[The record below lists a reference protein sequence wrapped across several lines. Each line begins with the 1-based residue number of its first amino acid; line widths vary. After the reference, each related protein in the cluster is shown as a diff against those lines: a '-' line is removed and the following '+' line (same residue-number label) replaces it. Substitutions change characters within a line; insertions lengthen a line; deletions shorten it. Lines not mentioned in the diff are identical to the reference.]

1 MVYILH
7 DNRTLKGGQKV
18 TYLYLAHNIW
28 KNGNSVREW
37 AIPLGRE
44 KQAEEKLRAIAINQ
58 KGFHPESAENLSSAL
73 LCAYLDIFEELD
85 LIKIVN
91 DLTSKN
97 RSQGLTPGHYILFC
111 ALNRLTDP
119 KSKNL
124 LKEWF
129 EGTILKELYPNISES
144 LTVQHIWNHFNEHF
158 NPEILNSIFLSLL
171 RKVIEIHG
179 VSLKTLLIDPTNFYT
194 YISDHPFNKL
204 PKRGHGKEGKKYLNI
219 INFAL
224 AIDKD
229 KEYPIYFKTYPG
241 NINDY
246 TIFKEIL
253 PEISEWFEQLELDCP
268 DLTVVF
274 DKGNNSE
281 DSIKIIEENE
291 WGFIGSLKP
300 SMFKELLQ
308 EPFTE
313 FSKIYDT
320 RKKHSVYAFRREAKV
335 YTDKPR
341 AVIVTFDEKV
351 HNKNL
356 HTLKYHITKRFDQL
370 KEFSIHKLNTKPQW
384 RKPKEILKHIDT
396 QILKQKDF
404 KKLIAIILES
414 VIKEA
419 VEYQELRWGL
429 DERNFKEKTNTYGK
443 SIIFSNKMDWTTKEI
458 VLGYRQQYKIEKKF
472 TDMKSYEYIRTRPF
486 HHWTDNNLRIHVFI
500 CVLALLGQALLKTKL
515 KELKINGS
523 FSKNVKNLEKIHKI
537 NLFFNKGRYKKPIFP
552 HLTKIQERLFSKLN
566 LERYF
571 L

>member
-7 DNRTLKGGQKV
+7 SNKTLKGGQEV
-18 TYLYLAHNIW
+18 TYLYIAHNVK
-28 KNGNSVREW
+28 KNGQTVKEW
-37 AIPLGRE
+37 MIPLGRE
-44 KQAEEKLRAIAINQ
+44 KQAEEKLRNIAINQ
-58 KGFHPESAENLSSAL
+58 KSFNPESAENLSSAL
-73 LCAYLDIFEELD
+73 IGAYLDIFEELD
-85 LIKIVN
+85 IVKIIN
-91 DLTSKN
+91 ELTNKN
-97 RSQGLTPGHYILFC
+97 RFQGLTPGHYILFC
-111 ALNRLTDP
+111 VLNRLTDP

-129 EGTILKELYPNISES
+129 EGTILKELYPNISEF
-144 LTVQHIWNHFNEHF
+144 LTVQHIWNHFKEYF
-158 NPEILNSIFLSLL
+158 RPEILNSIFLSLVK
-171 RKVIEIHG
+171 KVIELHG
-179 VSLKTLLIDPTNFYT
+179 VSLKTILIDSTNFYT
-194 YISDHPFNKL
+194 YISDHPFNEL
-204 PKRGHGKEGKKYLNI
+204 PKRGLGKDGKKHLNL

-224 AIDKD
+224 AVDKD
-229 KEYPIYFKTYPG
+229 TEYPIYYKIYPG

-253 PEISEWFEQLELDCP
+253 PEITEWFEQLELDCP
-268 DLTVVF
+268 DLTLTF

-281 DSIKIIEENE
+281 DSIKIIKENK

-335 YTDKPR
+335 YTDKPN
-341 AVIVTFDEKV
+341 VIIVTFDEKV

-370 KEFSIHKLNTKPQW
+370 QEFSIHKLNTKPQW
-384 RKPKEILKHIDT
+384 RKPEDILKHIDT

-404 KKLIAIILES
+404 KKIIAIILES
-414 VIKEA
+414 ILKEA

-443 SIIFSNKMDWTTKEI
+443 SIIFSNRMDWTTKEI
-458 VLGYRQQYKIEKKF
+458 VLGYRQLYKIEKKF
-472 TDMKSYEYIRTRPF
+472 TDMKSCYYIRTRPF
-486 HHWTDNNLRIHVFI
+486 NHWTDNNLRIHIFT
-500 CVLALLGQALLKTKL
+500 CVLALLGEALLKMKL
-515 KELKINGS
+515 KELKFKGS
-523 FSKNVKNLEKIHKI
+523 FRKNVNNLEKIHKI
-537 NLFFNKGRYKKPIFP
+537 NLFYNKGKYKKPILP

-566 LERYF
+566 LEHYF